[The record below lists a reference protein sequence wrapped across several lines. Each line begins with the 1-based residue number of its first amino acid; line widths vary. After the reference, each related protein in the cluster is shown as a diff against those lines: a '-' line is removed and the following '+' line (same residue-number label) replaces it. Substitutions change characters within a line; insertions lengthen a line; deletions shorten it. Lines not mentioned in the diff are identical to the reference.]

1 MNQPQAN
8 VENTLLSSALLAS
21 LFSQITDNQRL
32 KILDMG
38 MATSATVSFF
48 GKTKSRLQ
56 FCGLI
61 DTNLEQYNDPEYTQ
75 TERVALF
82 KSSLNI
88 QADIQFDV
96 ILFWDIFCYL
106 SAPAMVALLEA
117 VAPHFHNRTRAHSIG
132 QLNARQKMI
141 FSEYGIDKIDALYH
155 RSNDS
160 EQPKLY
166 SHTRHDFSKL
176 LGYLRV
182 DRSCLLSGNRVE
194 NLLLLNQEP
203 KK

>member
-1 MNQPQAN
+1 MDQPQAS
-8 VENTLLSSALLAS
+8 VENTLLSSSLLAP

-38 MATSATVSFF
+38 MATSDTVNFF
-48 GKTKSRLQ
+48 GQTKSRLQ

-61 DTNLEQYNDPEYTQ
+61 DSQLDQYNDPEYSQ
-75 TERVALF
+75 AERVALF

-88 QADIQFDV
+88 QVDIKFDV
-96 ILFWDIFCYL
+96 ILFWDVFCYL

-117 VAPHFHNRTRAHSIG
+117 LVPHFHNRTRAHSIG
-132 QLNARQKMI
+132 QLNTRQKMV
-141 FSEYGIDKIDALYH
+141 FSEYGINKIDALYH
-155 RSNDS
+155 QPNDS
-160 EQPKLY
+160 QQPKLY
-166 SHTRHDFSKL
+166 AHTRHDFAKL

-194 NLLLLNQEP
+194 NLLLLNQDL
-203 KK
+203 

>member
-1 MNQPQAN
+1 MDQLQDS
-8 VENTLLSSALLAS
+8 VENTQLSSSLLAP
-21 LFSQITDNQRL
+21 LFSQITDERRL

-38 MATSATVSFF
+38 MAVSATVNFF
-48 GKTKSRLQ
+48 GQTKSRLQ

-61 DTNLEQYNDPEYTQ
+61 DSNIDQYNDPEYTQ
-75 TERVALF
+75 AERVALF
-82 KSSLNI
+82 RSSLKI
-88 QADIQFDV
+88 QADVQFDV

-117 VAPHFHNRTRAHSIG
+117 LAPHFHNRTRAHCIG
-132 QLNARQKMI
+132 QLNARQKMV
-141 FSEYGIDKIDALYH
+141 FSAYGINKIDALYH
-155 RSNDS
+155 QLNNS
-160 EQPKLY
+160 QPPKLY
-166 SHTRHDFSKL
+166 AHTRHDFAKL

-203 KK
+203 

>member
-1 MNQPQAN
+1 MDQPQAS
-8 VENTLLSSALLAS
+8 VENTLLSSSLLAP

-38 MATSATVSFF
+38 MATSDTVNFF
-48 GKTKSRLQ
+48 GQAKSRLQ

-61 DTNLEQYNDPEYTQ
+61 DSQLDQYNDPEYSQ
-75 TERVALF
+75 AERIALF

-88 QADIQFDV
+88 QVDIQFDV

-117 VAPHFHNRTRAHSIG
+117 LVPHFHNRTRAHSIG
-132 QLNARQKMI
+132 QLNTRQKMV
-141 FSEYGIDKIDALYH
+141 FSEYGINKIDALYH
-155 RSNDS
+155 QPNDS
-160 EQPKLY
+160 QQPKLY
-166 SHTRHDFSKL
+166 AHTRHDFAKL

-194 NLLLLNQEP
+194 NLLLLNQDL
-203 KK
+203 

>member
-1 MNQPQAN
+1 MDQPQVG
-8 VENTLLSSALLAS
+8 VEDTLLSSSLLAP

-38 MATSATVSFF
+38 MATSDTVNFF
-48 GKTKSRLQ
+48 GQTKSRLQ

-61 DTNLEQYNDPEYTQ
+61 DSQLDQYNDPEYSQ
-75 TERVALF
+75 AERVALF

-88 QADIQFDV
+88 QVDIKFDV
-96 ILFWDIFCYL
+96 ILFWDVFCYL

-117 VAPHFHNRTRAHSIG
+117 LVPHFHNRTRAHSIG
-132 QLNARQKMI
+132 QLNTRQKMV
-141 FSEYGIDKIDALYH
+141 FSEYGINKIDALYH
-155 RSNDS
+155 QPNDS
-160 EQPKLY
+160 QQPKLY
-166 SHTRHDFSKL
+166 AHTRHDFAKL

-194 NLLLLNQEP
+194 NLLLLNQDL
-203 KK
+203 